1 MCANFNDC
9 ECLNATTGEHQGRW
23 KADEEARMMEA
34 ARATRAFNPTQPYV
48 PYAYFTV
55 SQSHY
60 AGQAAFNLPENG
72 GMWLRD
78 AAGRALNGT
87 PALGGG
93 PHMPAQGF
101 GMESRLVRVHSL
113 MICCCAAVTDRPVST
128 ETCCNVYLISYCST
142 IFR

>member
-1 MCANFNDC
+1 
-9 ECLNATTGEHQGRW
+9 
-23 KADEEARMMEA
+23 MEA